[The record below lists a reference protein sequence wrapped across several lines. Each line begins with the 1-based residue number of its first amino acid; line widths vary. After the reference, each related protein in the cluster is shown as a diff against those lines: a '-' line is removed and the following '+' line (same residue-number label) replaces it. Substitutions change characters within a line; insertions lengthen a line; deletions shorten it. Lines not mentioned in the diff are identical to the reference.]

1 MRQRQLLTI
10 PFFLSCF
17 ILCTMASAQPTTL
30 LLNQLSS
37 FENPSSSWRIAGDVR
52 ADLKENGVLTLSD
65 GQGILANVPDK
76 KNDAKDLY
84 TNFQHGDIDLEL
96 DYLMAKG
103 SNSGIYLQGRYE
115 VQLLDSWGVKN
126 PGPGDNG
133 GLYERWDD
141 ARGKGNEGFQGHAP
155 RQNASR
161 APGLWQHLK
170 ISFQAPRFDASG
182 KKISNARMLLVQLNG
197 ATIHDNVEMLATTRG
212 GAASEVPLGQLRIQ
226 GDHGAVAFR
235 NIKYQTYNNA
245 RPELTNLSY
254 NVYKGKFEKE
264 PEFAK
269 LPPEAKGTATIL
281 SSDMNK
287 LENEFIIRYNAAL
300 DVKEAGE
307 YTFSLSTPGGSGWL
321 RVNNQLIVPMGEN
334 GNGKV
339 MLPAGKLPFELL
351 YSKYVSWQKSALSL
365 RMSGPGIREYLVS
378 DANTGVNDEIDPILI
393 PAAENIT
400 LRSFVDMPGGKRVV
414 HAVNVGSPQQVHYTY
429 DLDRSAIVQAWRG
442 GFLDAT
448 PMWHSRGDGSSRPVG
463 AVLYFADPGFFI
475 QQLSS
480 PQAIWSHDS
489 TGTAFKIKGYE
500 MDENNRPCFL
510 YTIAGAEVKDDIKVL
525 DNGQGLHRNLTFNTA
540 NENLYARIAAG
551 KTIEALP
558 NGLYLIDDKSYY
570 LQIEDAGKV
579 QPFIRDANGGKELL
593 IPVQTKLSYSIL
605 F

>member
-1 MRQRQLLTI
+1 
-10 PFFLSCF
+10 
-17 ILCTMASAQPTTL
+17 
-30 LLNQLSS
+30 
-37 FENPSSSWRIAGDVR
+37 
-52 ADLKENGVLTLSD
+52 
-65 GQGILANVPDK
+65 
-76 KNDAKDLY
+76 
-84 TNFQHGDIDLEL
+84 
-96 DYLMAKG
+96 
-103 SNSGIYLQGRYE
+103 
-115 VQLLDSWGVKN
+115 
-126 PGPGDNG
+126 
-133 GLYERWDD
+133 
-141 ARGKGNEGFQGHAP
+141 
-155 RQNASR
+155 
-161 APGLWQHLK
+161 
-170 ISFQAPRFDASG
+170 
-182 KKISNARMLLVQLNG
+182 
-197 ATIHDNVEMLATTRG
+197 
-212 GAASEVPLGQLRIQ
+212 
-226 GDHGAVAFR
+226 VAFR
-235 NIKYQTYNNA
+235 NIKYQTYNNP

-287 LENEFIIRYNAAL
+287 VENEFIIRYNATL

-307 YTFSLSTPGGSGWL
+307 YSFNLSAPGGSGWL
-321 RVNNQLIVPMGEN
+321 RVNNQLVVPMGEN
-334 GNGKV
+334 GSGKV
-339 MLPAGKLPFELL
+339 MLPAGKLSFELL
-351 YSKYVSWQKSALSL
+351 YSKYVSWRKSALSL
-365 RMSGPGIREYLVS
+365 RMSGPGIREYLMS

-393 PAAENIT
+393 HAAENTT
-400 LRSFVDMPGGKRVV
+400 LRSFVDMPGGKRIV

-429 DLDRSAIVQAWRG
+429 DLDRSTIVQAWRG

-463 AVLYFADPGFFI
+463 AVLRFADPGFLI

-480 PQAIWSHDS
+480 PQAPWSNDS

-500 MDENNRPCFL
+500 MDENDRPAFL
-510 YTIAGAEVKDDIKVL
+510 YAIYGTEVKDDIKIL
-525 DNGQGLHRNLTFNTA
+525 DNGQGLHRNLTINNA

-570 LQIEDAGKV
+570 LQIEDGSKT